1 MDNKDENQ
9 ECTNEGAEVEK
20 ALSLKKS
27 NNAEQHFVLTNKPAK
42 SMKLGLSGNANKKQ
56 HQPSFFSSMSH
67 KILSVS
73 YSGH

>member
-27 NNAEQHFVLTNKPAK
+27 NNAEQHFVLTNKHAK
-42 SMKLGLSGNANKKQ
+42 NMKFSGNANKKQ
-56 HQPSFFSSMSH
+56 WRI
-67 KILSVS
+67 K
-73 YSGH
+73 